1 MNEQSFAVYKEAI
14 ESTRTLTYGGA
25 VTDIVGLLVES
36 AGPKVRMGEICR
48 LIPPSGTE
56 ILGEAVGFK
65 NGRVL
70 LMPYGELDG
79 IAPGSTVLG
88 TGKELRVAVGRQML
102 GRVVNALGL
111 PMDRGPMW
119 PIERHYPT
127 MEKPPAPL
135 DRGRIDSP
143 LATGVRSIDGLL
155 TLGEGQRIGIFSGSG
170 VGKSTLMGMVA
181 RNTSGEVNVIALIG
195 ERGREVKEFIEKDL
209 GDEGLRRSV
218 VVVATSDEPS
228 LMRIKA
234 AWVATAIAEFFRDQG
249 LSVLL
254 MMDSVTRWCMAQR
267 EVGLATGEPPTT
279 RGYTPSVFANMP
291 RLLERAGKAAKG
303 SITGIYTVLVEG
315 DDMDEPIAD
324 AARGILDG
332 HIVLSRDLAQTGH
345 YPAVDVLSSVSR
357 LMTSVTGKEQIEA
370 AQRMRAVL
378 ATYRKAEDLIN
389 IGAYVHGSNPK
400 IDESLAHIDRVN
412 AFLRQGVEE
421 RFTYADTESR
431 LRSVFEESRVF
442 ASGPSDDKEVGG

>member
-1 MNEQSFAVYKEAI
+1 MNETAFETYRETI
-14 ESTRTLTYGGA
+14 ETARALTFGGS
-25 VTDIVGLLVES
+25 VLDIVGLLVES
-36 AGPKVRMGEICR
+36 VGPKVRMGEICR
-48 LIPPSGTE
+48 LIPPSG
-56 ILGEAVGFK
+56 IPVLGEAVGFK
-65 NGRVL
+65 DGRVL
-70 LMPYGELDG
+70 LMPYGDLDG
-79 IAPGSTVLG
+79 IAPGTLVEG
-88 TGKELRVAVGRQML
+88 TGKELRVAAGTGML
-102 GRVVNALGL
+102 GRVVDALGF
-111 PMDRGPMW
+111 PMDNKPFW
-119 PIERHYPT
+119 HVERYCPT
-127 MEKPPAPL
+127 LEKPPAPL
-135 DRGRIDSP
+135 ERGRIESP

-170 VGKSTLMGMVA
+170 VGKSTLMGMIA

-209 GDEGLRRSV
+209 GEEGLRRSV
-218 VVVATSDEPS
+218 VVVATSDQPA

-254 MMDSVTRWCMAQR
+254 MMDSVTRWCMALR

-332 HIVLSRDLAQTGH
+332 HIVLSRDLAQMGH
-345 YPAVDVLSSVSR
+345 YPAVDVLASVSR
-357 LMTSVTGKEQIEA
+357 LMTSVASREQIEA
-370 AQRMRAVL
+370 AQKMRNVL

-389 IGAYVHGSNPK
+389 IGAYVHGSNPR
-400 IDESLAHIDRVN
+400 IDESLSYIDNVN
-412 AFLRQGVEE
+412 RFLRQGVSE
-421 RFTYADTESR
+421 RFTFPETVSNIRA
-431 LRSVFEESRVF
+431 VF
-442 ASGPSDDKEVGG
+442 A

>member
-1 MNEQSFAVYKEAI
+1 MKETAF
-14 ESTRTLTYGGA
+14 ETYRDTVKTTRTLTYGGS
-25 VTDIVGLLVES
+25 VVDIVGLLIES
-36 AGPKVRMGEICR
+36 SGPKVRMGEICR
-48 LIPPSGTE
+48 LIPPSGVA

-65 NGRVL
+65 DGRVL
-70 LMPYGELDG
+70 LMPYGDLDG
-79 IAPGSTVLG
+79 IAPGSVVEG
-88 TGKELRVAVGRQML
+88 TGKELRVAAGDEML
-102 GRVVNALGL
+102 GRVVDALGF
-111 PMDRGPMW
+111 PMDRKPFW
-119 PIERHYPT
+119 PVERYYPT
-127 MEKPPAPL
+127 LEKPPAPL
-135 DRGRIDSP
+135 ERGRIESP

-170 VGKSTLMGMVA
+170 VGKSTLMGMIA

-209 GDEGLRRSV
+209 GEEGLRRSV
-218 VVVATSDEPS
+218 VVVATSDEPA

-234 AWVATAIAEFFRDQG
+234 AWVATAIAEYFRDQG

-254 MMDSVTRWCMAQR
+254 MMDSVTRWCMALR

-291 RLLERAGKAAKG
+291 RLLERAGKSAKG

-332 HIVLSRDLAQTGH
+332 HIVLSRELAHLSH

-357 LMTSVTGKEQIEA
+357 LMTSVTSREQIEA
-370 AQRMRAVL
+370 AQKMRNVL

-389 IGAYVHGSNPK
+389 IGAYVHGSNPR
-400 IDESLAHIDRVN
+400 IDESLSYIENVN
-412 AFLRQGVEE
+412 QFLRQSISE
-421 RFTYADTESR
+421 RFTFADTVSR
-431 LRSVFEESRVF
+431 LRSVF
-442 ASGPSDDKEVGG
+442 A